1 MASRWTRRG
10 GGPRNY
16 RRESDLTTQTETPTT
31 PATSATAEEKIQQ
44 LRDLFADAPEI
55 GKRALENVLGE
66 LTSQVAEPRY
76 RVESAGRV
84 GVRLGNVSE
93 LTMIFPFAPG
103 GAKRLRA
110 FLQLLN
116 GNLDGANKVGS
127 LHDMRFVFLD
137 NDTKLLFCT
146 AFDGEWDPYIDDFAT
161 KIPDY
166 LDILDCALEG
176 WPGIRSQE
184 AKDYL
189 ASHQINAEGWYVAH
203 PDLTVAEITRL
214 KRIGAAADEFLDK
227 VSE

>member
-1 MASRWTRRG
+1 MTSQ
-10 GGPRNY
+10 P
-16 RRESDLTTQTETPTT
+16 QTANAPEPDQTV
-31 PATSATAEEKIQQ
+31 EQKIHQ
-44 LRDLFADAPEI
+44 LRELFADAPEI

-103 GAKRLRA
+103 GARRLRA

-137 NDTKLLFCT
+137 DDTKLLFCT

-161 KIPDY
+161 KITDQM
-166 LDILDCALEG
+166 DVIFSACED
-176 WPGIRSQE
+176 WPGIRSPKV
-184 AKDYL
+184 KDWIVKY
-189 ASHQINAEGWYVAH
+189 QVTAEGWYVAH
-203 PDLTVAEITRL
+203 PDLTVAEAARV
-214 KRIGAAADEFLDK
+214 KRVAKAFDEFLDK
-227 VSE
+227 VG

>member
-1 MASRWTRRG
+1 M
-10 GGPRNY
+10 
-16 RRESDLTTQTETPTT
+16 TTQTETPVT
-31 PATSATAEEKIQQ
+31 PGSTAEEKIQQ

-93 LTMIFPFAPG
+93 LTMIFPFAHG

-161 KIPDY
+161 KIPTTSTSWT
-166 LDILDCALEG
+166 APSKAGRESAARRRRTTS
-176 WPGIRSQE
+176 PAIRSTPK
-184 AKDYL
+184 AGT
-189 ASHQINAEGWYVAH
+189 S
-203 PDLTVAEITRL
+203 PTPT
-214 KRIGAAADEFLDK
+214 
-227 VSE
+227 

>member
-1 MASRWTRRG
+1 M
-10 GGPRNY
+10 
-16 RRESDLTTQTETPTT
+16 TTQTETPTT
-31 PATSATAEEKIQQ
+31 PAPSSTAEEKIQQ

-176 WPGIRSQE
+176 WPGIRSPE